1 MHVTASAVILKL
13 CQSEALSKLKELHK
27 ALISLTAFRAGRK
40 LLQRKYM
47 DDHFCFKLKAL

>member
-27 ALISLTAFRAGRK
+27 TLISLTAFRAGRK
-40 LLQRKYM
+40 LLQREVYG
-47 DDHFCFKLKAL
+47 